1 MQFIVTFFWSFLL
14 ISLLNYVVSSVNAV
28 PFDFG
33 LGAIVS
39 VIVAIMLFIMSAIL
53 PEEQLPDY
61 E

>member
-1 MQFIVTFFWSFLL
+1 MQFIMTFVWSFLL
-14 ISLLNYVVSSVNAV
+14 ITTLNYVVSSVNAV

-39 VIVAIMLFIMSAIL
+39 VVFAVMLFMMSAVL
-53 PEEQLPDY
+53 PEETLPDY

>member
-1 MQFIVTFFWSFLL
+1 MQFIFTFIWSFLL
-14 ISLLNYVVSSVNAV
+14 VTTLNYVVSSVNAV

-39 VIVAIMLFIMSAIL
+39 VVAALFLFIMSAIL
-53 PEEQLPDY
+53 PEEPLPDY

>member
-28 PFDFG
+28 PFDFA

-39 VIVAIMLFIMSAIL
+39 VVFAVMLFIMSMIL
-53 PEEQLPDY
+53 PEEPVPDY